1 MHASPALPFGVLWD
15 MDGVLVDTGRFHL
28 ASWHDILIAAGH
40 PFDEDVFKRTFGMN
54 NHGVLSTVFGRPPSA
69 EELVSLADAKEAL
82 FREMIAGQAEPLPG
96 VRAWLARL
104 QARGVRMAVASSA
117 PQANIDVLL
126 VALGLRDYFTAEV
139 SAEKMPGKPDPAVF
153 LEAAR
158 RVGLPP
164 ERCVVVEDAI
174 AGVAAAK
181 RAGMACLAVTTTNP
195 REKLAAADWI
205 VDSLADLPADAFD
218 RLLAGEHPAA

>member
-1 MHASPALPFGVLWD
+1 

-28 ASWHDILIAAGH
+28 ASWHDILLAAGH
-40 PFDEDVFKRTFGMN
+40 PFDEAVFQRTFGMN
-54 NHGVLSTVFGRPPSA
+54 NHGVLSTVFGRAPSA
-69 EELVSLADAKEAL
+69 EELVGLADAKEAL
-82 FREMIAGQAEPLPG
+82 FREMIAGQAQPLPG

-104 QARGVRMAVASSA
+104 HARGVRQAVASSA

-126 VALGLRDYFTAEV
+126 DALDIRAYFEAVV

-158 RVGLPP
+158 RVNLPP
-164 ERCVVVEDAI
+164 TRCVVVEDAI
-174 AGVAAAK
+174 PGVAAAK

-195 REKLAAADWI
+195 ASALTAADLI
-205 VDSLADLPADAFD
+205 VDSLADLPDDVFD
-218 RLLAGEHPAA
+218 RLLAGPAE

>member
-1 MHASPALPFGVLWD
+1 

-28 ASWHDILIAAGH
+28 QSWADILIAAGH
-40 PFDEDVFKRTFGMN
+40 PFDEAVFKRTFGMN
-54 NHGVLSTVFGRPPSA
+54 NHGVLSTVFGRPPSP
-69 EELVSLADAKEAL
+69 EELVELADRKEAL
-82 FREMIAGQAEPLPG
+82 FREMIAGQAQPLPG
-96 VRAWLARL
+96 VRDWLARL
-104 QARGVRMAVASSA
+104 HARGVRQAVASSA

-126 VALGLRDYFTAEV
+126 DALGIRDYFEAEV

-164 ERCVVVEDAI
+164 DRCVVVEDAI

-195 REKLAAADWI
+195 AAALAAADLI
-205 VDSLADLPADAFD
+205 VENLAGLPDDAFD
-218 RLLAGEHPAA
+218 RLLPAPAGG

>member
-1 MHASPALPFGVLWD
+1 

-28 ASWHDILIAAGH
+28 ASWADILIAAGH
-40 PFDEDVFKRTFGMN
+40 AFDAEIFRRTFGMN

-69 EELVSLADAKEAL
+69 DELIMLADRKEAL
-82 FREMIAGQAEPLPG
+82 FRELIAGQAEPLPG
-96 VRAWLARL
+96 VRDWLARL
-104 QARGVRMAVASSA
+104 HARGVRQAVASSA

-126 VALGLRDYFTAEV
+126 DSLGIRAYFDAEV

-164 ERCVVVEDAI
+164 ARCVVVEDAI

-195 REKLAAADWI
+195 AAALAAADLV
-205 VDSLADLPADAFD
+205 VDSLADLPEDAFD
-218 RLLAGEHPAA
+218 RLLAGPTE